1 MVIKSNTHT
10 TVVQRE
16 ERAVVY
22 LCSFEAKTQTDRKK
36 IKKKTK
42 KNQLIFQSLYC
53 LFLRSVTYTTHHLF
67 GT

>member
-36 IKKKTK
+36 KRKPK
-42 KNQLIFQSLYC
+42 KNSLSSKVSIA
-53 LFLRSVTYTTHHLF
+53 FFS
-67 GT
+67 GQ